1 MNTLAKFQNWL
12 KKQHF
17 IIKLLILGVLRIVIE
32 LILDEAIDFIP
43 ELILQI
49 LGVGVML
56 FSNLLWLTF
65 IVIFIRNGI
74 FRVPYPNGDDFD
86 WSIESSIGMI
96 IFSLYLE
103 IITIQMTL
111 ELFFDFEPIIGYNE
125 IIYMTAFWLGSWV
138 ILVYFE
144 HIDLLKEE
152 DWAD

>member
-1 MNTLAKFQNWL
+1 LNTLAKFQNWL